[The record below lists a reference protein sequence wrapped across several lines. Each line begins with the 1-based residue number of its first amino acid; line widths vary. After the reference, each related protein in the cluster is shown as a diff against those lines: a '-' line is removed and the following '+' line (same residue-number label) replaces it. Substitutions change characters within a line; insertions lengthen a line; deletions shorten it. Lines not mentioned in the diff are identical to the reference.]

1 MMGAAMHL
9 FYAGIASRGHII
21 PTVFLIPGDGL

>member
-1 MMGAAMHL
+1 MTGAAMRL

-21 PTVFLIPGDGL
+21 STVFLIPGDGL